1 MDYYYS
7 LLDSLLG
14 SLVTRLCTQG
24 AGLRAGASSASQGTV
39 TDAGVRSLGLKPF
52 VAVGP
57 VLLFNK
63 SHRDMRAVAVAAESV
78 FLTIPL
84 LP

>member
-24 AGLRAGASSASQGTV
+24 AGLRAGASRASQGTV
-39 TDAGVRSLGLKPF
+39 TDAGVRSLGLKPAL
-52 VAVGP
+52 AVGLA
-57 VLLFNK
+57 LLFNK
-63 SHRDMRAVAVAAESV
+63 SHRDMRAVAEAAES
-78 FLTIPL
+78 LLYLLPL